1 MLPMSKRPT
10 VVAGPPPGDIIMF
23 IVENRYRGRY
33 RSAPPTPY
41 LLIVQAFTI
50 ERTMLM
56 VRILGITKQGKN
68 GLDPEYVPFVETDEH
83 IEERLNE
90 YFSIDWDRVDRH
102 LERLADAAPVSDL
115 IQ

>member
-1 MLPMSKRPT
+1 MSKGPIIVT
-10 VVAGPPPGDIIMF
+10 GPPPGDIVMF

-56 VRILGITKQGKN
+56 VRIMGISKQAKN
-68 GLDPEYVPFVETDEH
+68 GLSPACLPFVETDAH
-83 IEERLNE
+83 LEERLCDY
-90 YFSIDWDRVDRH
+90 YFY
-102 LERLADAAPVSDL
+102 RLGSS
-115 IQ
+115 